1 MRKMKKMKY
10 LRFLMTIQVEY
21 QTQSQM
27 HQSNLSKKKM
37 RPSMTSS
44 KESSSRNQ
52 TGSNM
57 VPGRC
62 SGKEK
67 TQKKIP
73 PSTMIQQNILKLLT
87 NANNFLRKIKKSK
100 DEIFGDMVAY
110 TPKGFSCSILKVK
123 FKHEVNNP
131 VFKYQMLNL
140 EQHAQPNPP
149 HPISTQHLSAYN
161 SPFSKQWCSIH
172 AEHKVSIFAIQV

>member
-1 MRKMKKMKY
+1 
-10 LRFLMTIQVEY
+10 
-21 QTQSQM
+21 
-27 HQSNLSKKKM
+27 
-37 RPSMTSS
+37 MTSS
-44 KESSSRNQ
+44 KESSSKNQ
-52 TGSNM
+52 SGSNM
-57 VPGRC
+57 VLGRC

-73 PSTMIQQNILKLLT
+73 PSTMIQQKFLKLLT

-100 DEIFGDMVAY
+100 DEIFGDLVAS
-110 TPKGFSCSILKVK
+110 TLKGFSCSILKVK

-140 EQHAQPNPP
+140 EQHAQPNSP